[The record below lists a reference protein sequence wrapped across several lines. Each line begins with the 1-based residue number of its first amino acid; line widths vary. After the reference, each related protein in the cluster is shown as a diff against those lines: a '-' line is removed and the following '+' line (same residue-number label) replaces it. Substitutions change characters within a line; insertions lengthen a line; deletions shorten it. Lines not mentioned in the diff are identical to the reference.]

1 MRSVYFMATIKKQ
14 TKTTSNT
21 LESDAVRAS
30 IDYGIDISMLSDNV
44 KRNPSERI
52 RRHQIALNT
61 AEKLSFSLNQ

>member
-1 MRSVYFMATIKKQ
+1 MATIKKQ